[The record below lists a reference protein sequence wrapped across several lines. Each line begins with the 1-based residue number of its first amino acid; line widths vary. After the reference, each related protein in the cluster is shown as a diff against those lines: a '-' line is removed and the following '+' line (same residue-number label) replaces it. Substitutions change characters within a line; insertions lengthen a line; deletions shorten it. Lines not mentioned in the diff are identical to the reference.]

1 MATKQDIKKREK
13 EILELR
19 NENKGYEA
27 NLITLRQQKPETSEI
42 QFLEGRITANDRRIE
57 EKEKQTTAD
66 KQLITAQIEEQEKRT
81 TAQIILDK
89 QIRLQLLK
97 NEGKSAASTDSLK
110 SFVDNPIKLFTFLC
124 LPFSWSL

>member
-1 MATKQDIKKREK
+1 MATKQDIEKREK

-27 NLITLRQQKPETSEI
+27 NLITLRQQEPKTSEI

-57 EKEKQTTAD
+57 EKEKQITAD

-81 TAQIILDK
+81 TARENQLLEDKKQITLDK
-89 QIRLQLLK
+89 EK
-97 NEGKSAASTDSLK
+97 DAAREKRRAERGETTATALYFLSLI
-110 SFVDNPIKLFTFLC
+110 N
-124 LPFSWSL
+124 